1 MPIFRRNAARARA
14 VSGILAATVVA
25 ATLAACSSGGGT
37 PPASASAHLKPL
49 RVGTSSAAITTAST
63 SYSIGQYL
71 GCYQK
76 AGYTLSVT
84 GDSSASGL
92 IAAMRRGD
100 TDIGVAGSD
109 QYLGMVQTIQ
119 KGGNGLPLK
128 AIYEVANPFHWGLA
142 VRPGSSITSFQQLV
156 GKTVGLDSVAS
167 SGLAILKALLRN
179 NNIDPASVK
188 TTVSG
193 QGAASGEAL
202 QSGKVDAIFTSD
214 TTYGTIIQTGV
225 KLRFVTIDGQRPYL
239 PVTGVLAM
247 TPAKLYSSDPGMA
260 KVFATCTAQGNVFA
274 AANPTA
280 AAYIMLKMFPVL
292 GSPGKPLADQLSPIV
307 LQIKIR
313 AKTINNIDPAVK
325 PGMMRTQEFQDTVK
339 YLLNQDPSSMD
350 VTSVYSNASISPLSA
365 ATVASIQKQAKAFQV
380 PGLSG
385 TVPVP
390 QLPDNTP

>member
-1 MPIFRRNAARARA
+1 MPIFRRNAARTGGVLVATA
-14 VSGILAATVVA
+14 VAV
-25 ATLAACSSGGGT
+25 TLAACSSGGGT
-37 PPASASAHLKPL
+37 PPAGGGGHLKPL
-49 RVGTSSAAITTAST
+49 RVGTSSAAITTASA

-76 AGYTLSVT
+76 AGYTLSVA
-84 GDSSASGL
+84 GDNSASGL

-109 QYLGMVQTIQ
+109 QYLGMVRTIEQ
-119 KGGNGLPLK
+119 GGNDMPLQ

-142 VRPGSSITSFQQLV
+142 VKPGSPITSFQQLV

-167 SGLAILKALLRN
+167 SGLSILKALLRN
-179 NNIDPASVK
+179 NNIDPAAVK

-202 QSGKVDAIFTSD
+202 DSGKVDAIFTSD
-214 TTYGTIIQTGV
+214 TTYGTIIQSGV
-225 KLRFVTIDGQRPYL
+225 ALRFVTVAGQRPYL
-239 PVTGVLAM
+239 PVTGVLAV
-247 TPAKLYSSDPGMA
+247 TPAKLHSSDPKMA
-260 KVFATCTAQGNVFA
+260 KVFATCTAEGSVFA
-274 AANPTA
+274 ATNPTA

-313 AKTINNIDPAVK
+313 DKTIYNIDPAVK

-339 YLLNQDPSSMD
+339 YLLDQEPSSMD
-350 VTSVYSNASISPLSA
+350 VTTVYTNDAITPLTADQVA
-365 ATVASIQKQAKAFQV
+365 AVRKQATSFQV

-385 TVPVP
+385 PVP
-390 QLPDNTP
+390 LPTLPDNTP